1 MRLRFI
7 GIVFSI
13 LAFNF
18 SFSQDSPEDIITTFF
33 EKFKDSS
40 STIALDYLYGK
51 NQWVNKVSDDIMNV
65 KKQVGSLTED
75 YVGKY
80 YGYEEI
86 LEKKLSDSFILK
98 SYLVKYGRQPFRF
111 TFQFYKPDKE
121 WMVFSF
127 GFDASLDDEIEESA
141 KLYRYRLN

>member
-1 MRLRFI
+1 M
-7 GIVFSI
+7 SNS
-13 LAFNF
+13 AFT
-18 SFSQDSPEDIITTFF
+18 QESPEEIIITFF
-33 EKFKDSS
+33 EKYKDSN
-40 STIALDYLYGK
+40 STTALDYLYGK
-51 NQWVNKVSDDIMNV
+51 NKWVNKVSDDILNI
-65 KKQVGSLTED
+65 KKQVASLTED

-98 SYLVKYGRQPFRF
+98 SYLVKYERQPLRF

-121 WMVFSF
+121 WIVFSF
-127 GFDASLDDEIEESA
+127 GFDANLDDEIEEAA